1 MTDKERVAMLL
12 EVIGIVRCHP
22 DFDQG
27 GPMAEMMDQALN
39 GVDHPQLVV
48 AVAHLAQGRKPPER
62 IQPEAGAILK
72 AQEHAIEC
80 GQLALELQSALAML
94 TNACADA
101 GWPKTAEQM
110 APMNMA
116 RAALNK
122 RYPPQKD
129 SE

>member
-1 MTDKERVAMLL
+1 MT
-12 EVIGIVRCHP
+12 P
-22 DFDQG
+22 
-27 GPMAEMMDQALN
+27 QALRALDMLN
-39 GVDHPQLVV
+39 NMFESHDGRPVDMAVLHVSDYRALVEALV
-48 AVAHLAQGRKPPER
+48 NTP
-62 IQPEAGAILK
+62 QPEAGAILK

-122 RYPPQKD
+122 RYPPQHC
-129 SE
+129 SEEKP